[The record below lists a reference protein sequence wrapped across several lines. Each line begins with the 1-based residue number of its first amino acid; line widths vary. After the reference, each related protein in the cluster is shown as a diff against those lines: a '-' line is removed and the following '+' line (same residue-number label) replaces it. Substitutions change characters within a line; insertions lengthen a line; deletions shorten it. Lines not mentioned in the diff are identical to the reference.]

1 MSGNSARKIRRVI
14 ADAYSEQIDEIN
26 AKAVFEAFRRKINTY
41 PLKTRIKIAFNV
53 LRKKF

>member
-1 MSGNSARKIRRVI
+1 MSGKSARKIRRVI

-26 AKAVFEAFRRKINTY
+26 AKAVFEAFRHKINTY
-41 PLKTRIKIAFNV
+41 PFKTRIKIAFNV